1 MKKLQMM
8 GLAAVLMLA
17 ACKNNGIT
25 ISGTVERDI
34 DSLSIS
40 VMLNDNGDT
49 LIAKVPVVDGTYSW
63 AGQVDS
69 ACIMR
74 VHYGEGARDF
84 YRVICEPGNI
94 TLNIPKE
101 GEDELYPSGTP
112 LNDSII
118 AYFNAVAEINKR
130 YDSYFERIEKAQS
143 DEERDSL
150 REEQFKIW
158 REVEQCQAGF
168 LSRHTNDMF
177 GIYLLREFQF
187 FAQPDFIEEATQQ
200 LKANFPDNFWAT
212 FIAKHT
218 EGQMRAF
225 PGRQY
230 TDLKMATP
238 DGGELS
244 LSDII
249 PNNRYTFVDFWAS
262 WCGPCCAE
270 LTNVKALYE
279 KYHDKGLEVVGVS
292 FDADAE
298 AWKAAI
304 AKYGIT
310 WPNMS
315 DLKGWGCEAA
325 SVYGINGIPFTL
337 LIGQDGII
345 IERWLVGEKLA
356 KKLEELMGE

>member
-8 GLAAVLMLA
+8 GIAAVLMLA

-49 LIAKVPVVDGTYSW
+49 LIAKVPVVEGTYSW
-63 AGQVDS
+63 EGKVDS

-74 VHYGEGARDF
+74 VRYGQGDRDF

-94 TLNIPKE
+94 VLNIPLE
-101 GEDELYPSGTP
+101 GEAYPSGTP
-112 LNDSII
+112 LNDSIT
-118 AYFNAVAEINKR
+118 AYYKADAAFKEKI
-130 YDSYFERIEKAQS
+130 DSLYEEEDKAQS
-143 DEERDSL
+143 DEDRDL
-150 REEQFKIW
+150 IREEQINIW
-158 REVEQCQAGF
+158 REQAQCQAGF

-177 GIYLLREFQF
+177 GIYLLRDFQF
-187 FAQPDFIEEATQQ
+187 YWYPEYIEEATQQ
-200 LKANFPDNFWAT
+200 LRDNFPDIFWAKY
-212 FIAKHT
+212 IGDHV
-218 EGQMRAF
+218 EGQMRGF
-225 PGRQY
+225 PGRKY

-244 LSDII
+244 LSDIV
-249 PNNRYTFVDFWAS
+249 PNNRYTFVDCWAS

-270 LTNVKALYE
+270 IPNVKALYE

-292 FDADAE
+292 FDGDAE

-304 AKYGIT
+304 AKYGMT
-310 WPNMS
+310 WPHMS
-315 DLKGWGCEAA
+315 DLKGWACEAA
-325 SVYGINGIPFTL
+325 HVYGVNGIPFTL

-345 IERWLVGEKLA
+345 IDRYLVGEKLA
-356 KKLEELMGE
+356 KKLDELMGE